1 MEALEKYRRELAKK
15 TCSIKELAE
24 MLGISQNKA
33 YELARIEG
41 FPVIKVGRNKL
52 VLLSKLDEFLES
64 IIGKELFWGEVIKW
78 LLAIYCL
85 DLKMLKK

>member
-64 IIGKELFWGEVIKW
+64 IIGKELF
-78 LLAIYCL
+78 
-85 DLKMLKK
+85 